1 VRNKAVAV
9 VLSLAALAG
18 SLLATGAGIATADGG
33 GSASGGVSAGSSR
46 EIVLQRGDRGPAV
59 KRVQRKL
66 HRERDGI
73 YGRGTE
79 RAVRRF
85 QRRKR
90 LEADGVVGPAT
101 RRALHLRPFSRA
113 SVHRPSHRVRL
124 PRILRKIAE
133 CESGGD
139 PRAVSSDGRYRGKF
153 QFTRSTWR
161 RLGGE
166 GDPAKAPEWQQDK
179 LALKL
184 YRSEGVDPWGA
195 CGRAASGD

>member
-1 VRNKAVAV
+1 VRHKAVAV
-9 VLSLAALAG
+9 VLSLVAVAG
-18 SLLATGAGIATADGG
+18 SILAIDAGIATADGG
-33 GSASGGVSAGSSR
+33 GSASGGVSPGTSR
-46 EIVLQRGDRGPAV
+46 EIVLRRGDRGPAV

-66 HRERDGI
+66 HRKRDGV

-79 RAVRRF
+79 RAVKRF

-90 LEADGVVGPAT
+90 LEPDGVVGPAT

-113 SVHRPSHRVRL
+113 SVHRPSHRL
-124 PRILRKIAE
+124 PRVLRRIAE

-139 PRAVSSDGRYRGKF
+139 PRAVSGDGRYRGKF
-153 QFTRSTWR
+153 QFTRSTWS

-166 GDPAKAPEWQQDK
+166 GDPAKAPEWLQDK

-184 YRSEGVDPWGA
+184 YRSEGVEPWGA